1 VGLKVFLY
9 EPPGYACVCS
19 LLAAYNA
26 PTVGFLGGLPQ
37 YLAVK
42 VAASTRIFP
51 PANHILG
58 RHQKRLIIDRSVKGN
73 VNVIGKVCVEY
84 IYRLVEGLPP
94 LCMTSLTGPHVRE
107 QG

>member
-1 VGLKVFLY
+1 MHQLSVSWGDF
-9 EPPGYACVCS
+9 
-19 LLAAYNA
+19 
-26 PTVGFLGGLPQ
+26 PQ

-42 VAASTRIFP
+42 VAASTRIFT